1 LKNAAEKMSRG
12 ELFGAQHI
20 TRTSLRKH
28 FSHYAYAQMP
38 CFLGPRESAFLVVH
52 VGASVARVC
61 RVEKTRTLCTNLRH
75 SRAMKQRATPA
86 M

>member
-1 LKNAAEKMSRG
+1 
-12 ELFGAQHI
+12 
-20 TRTSLRKH
+20 
-28 FSHYAYAQMP
+28 MP